1 MSTADTRPP
10 VFGVHHTAYR
20 CRDAEETRAFYEDK
34 LGFPMTLALEIE
46 EEPSTG
52 NPLKY
57 LHVFFDIGSHK
68 ADEPNYIAFFELPD
82 TPADEST
89 FAQKWGF
96 DLHLAMRVDGHEDL
110 AAWKPGG
117 VEDPIAGPEYPGQ
130 RPDRP
135 RHLQFDLFQRSER
148 LCAGVRRRERAG
160 ARRAGPGSLR
170 GAGQSG
176 AVERLEGGAVGPPGP
191 ISPACPPPVSLSSQ
205 SWGRYPAAVPRPRP
219 ALRSGWSRRC
229 ARRR

>member
-1 MSTADTRPP
+1 MTTADAHPP

-57 LHVFFDIGSHK
+57 LHIFFDIGSHK

-82 TPADEST
+82 TPADETT

-96 DLHLAMRVDGHEDL
+96 DLHLAMRVDGHDDL
-110 AAWKPGG
+110 RC
-117 VEDPIAGPEYPGQ
+117 VEDPGCGNGGIPVKGPIDHGICSSIYFSDPNGYVLE
-130 RPDRP
+130 
-135 RHLQFDLFQRSER
+135 FAAENE
-148 LCAGVRRRERAG
+148 RERAVLAQEAAE
-160 ARRAGPGSLR
+160 ARVNLAKWQ
-170 GAGQSG
+170 A
-176 AVERLEGGAVGPPGP
+176 
-191 ISPACPPPVSLSSQ
+191 
-205 SWGRYPAAVPRPRP
+205 WKAAR
-219 ALRSGWSRRC
+219 
-229 ARRR
+229 